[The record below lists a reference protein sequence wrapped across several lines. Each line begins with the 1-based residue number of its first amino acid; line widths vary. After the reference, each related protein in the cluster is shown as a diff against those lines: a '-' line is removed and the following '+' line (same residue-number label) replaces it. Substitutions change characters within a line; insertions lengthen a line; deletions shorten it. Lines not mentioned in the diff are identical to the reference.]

1 VVVLLLVLVVF
12 GVVSQIIRAAVVAP
26 PPPPTS
32 TGGDPPSAVTRP
44 TRDERAVIS
53 AVAAVERAF
62 NAGDV
67 TTLCHPGALVDGA
80 VVGLQN
86 SLPGGCEAELEGL
99 MAADASPLRLT
110 VRGLILRQAL
120 ATAVVSTSRGAQE
133 TVDLVRG
140 PHGWLLSFSG
150 GDDPMPALAGGA
162 ATAP

>member
-1 VVVLLLVLVVF
+1 MVVLLLVLVIF
-12 GVVSQIIRAAVVAP
+12 GAVGQIIRAAVAAP
-26 PPPPTS
+26 PPRPTT

-44 TRDERAVIS
+44 TRAERAVIG
-53 AVAAVERAF
+53 AVAAVQGAF

-67 TTLCHPGALVDGA
+67 TTLCRPGALVDGA
-80 VVGLQN
+80 VVALQN

-110 VRGLILRQAL
+110 VRGLALRQDL
-120 ATAVVSTSRGAQE
+120 ATAFVSTSRGAQV

-140 PHGWLLSFSG
+140 PHDWLLSFSG
-150 GDDPMPALAGGA
+150 GDDPLPALAGGA